1 MTKGKKLEISQRYL
15 AALRS
20 HLGARRANGTA
31 IARNLGRDVI
41 TSGLSALDLVRI
53 HESALAELAASHDFA
68 RAHHGLITRAGRFL
82 AAALVPVEK
91 LHHGTRASF
100 RLLQQRAETLRLHQA
115 ELAKGNRQLKREVV
129 RRRAGEEAVKKSNE
143 LNRQLLEQSQI
154 MQKKLRLVTRQVL
167 AVQEEERRQISRE
180 LHDEIAQTLV
190 GINVELAALSHAGAT
205 EPKALRARIARTQ
218 RLVQKSVRA
227 VHQFA
232 RELRPAALEDLG
244 LIPALQVFMEKLSAR
259 KKLIINLTA
268 FARVEELDAARRVV
282 LFRVAQESLTNVAR
296 HAQASTVNMVISELP
311 DAVRMEVN
319 DDGKSFDVLHT
330 LASKTNRRL
339 GLLGMRE
346 RVEMVGGTL
355 AIESSP
361 GQGTSVR
368 VEIPFRRG
376 GGE

>member
-1 MTKGKKLEISQRYL
+1 M
-15 AALRS
+15 
-20 HLGARRANGTA
+20 
-31 IARNLGRDVI
+31 
-41 TSGLSALDLVRI
+41 
-53 HESALAELAASHDFA
+53 
-68 RAHHGLITRAGRFL
+68 
-82 AAALVPVEK
+82 
-91 LHHGTRASF
+91 
-100 RLLQQRAETLRLHQA
+100 
-115 ELAKGNRQLKREVV
+115 
-129 RRRAGEEAVKKSNE
+129 
-143 LNRQLLEQSQI
+143 
-154 MQKKLRLVTRQVL
+154 
-167 AVQEEERRQISRE
+167 
-180 LHDEIAQTLV
+180 
-190 GINVELAALSHAGAT
+190 
-205 EPKALRARIARTQ
+205 
-218 RLVQKSVRA
+218 
-227 VHQFA
+227 HQFA

>member
-1 MTKGKKLEISQRYL
+1 
-15 AALRS
+15 
-20 HLGARRANGTA
+20 
-31 IARNLGRDVI
+31 
-41 TSGLSALDLVRI
+41 
-53 HESALAELAASHDFA
+53 
-68 RAHHGLITRAGRFL
+68 
-82 AAALVPVEK
+82 
-91 LHHGTRASF
+91 
-100 RLLQQRAETLRLHQA
+100 
-115 ELAKGNRQLKREVV
+115 
-129 RRRAGEEAVKKSNE
+129 
-143 LNRQLLEQSQI
+143 
-154 MQKKLRLVTRQVL
+154 
-167 AVQEEERRQISRE
+167 
-180 LHDEIAQTLV
+180 
-190 GINVELAALSHAGAT
+190 
-205 EPKALRARIARTQ
+205 
-218 RLVQKSVRA
+218 
-227 VHQFA
+227 
-232 RELRPAALEDLG
+232 LEDLG